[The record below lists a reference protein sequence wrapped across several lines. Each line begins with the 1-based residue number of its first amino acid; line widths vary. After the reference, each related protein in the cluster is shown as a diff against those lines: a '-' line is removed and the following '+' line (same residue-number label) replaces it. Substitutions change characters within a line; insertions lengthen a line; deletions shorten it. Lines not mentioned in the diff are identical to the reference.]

1 MSVGRVKGDTE
12 EVGEVAIKSFRSCEN
27 VAQLARE
34 IGIPRQTLYRW
45 IDESERVET
54 DEDGQSVR
62 VALHCQRTRRVDWH
76 GSLRRCAFSWPSTAG
91 TETRGATHTGAVC
104 EAVRENEQERLH
116 RCRGDRGGSHTAND
130 ALRPRQH
137 SCPSHSPPPPPP
149 TPAP

>member
-1 MSVGRVKGDTE
+1 MSVGRVKRHPE
-12 EVGEVAIKSFRSCEN
+12 ELREVAIKRFRSCEN

-76 GSLRRCAFSWPSTAG
+76 GSLRRFAFSWPSTAG
-91 TETRGATHTGAVC
+91 TETRGATDTGAVC

-116 RCRGDRGGSHTAND
+116 RCRGDRGGCRTADD
-130 ALRPRQH
+130 AFRADQER
-137 SCPSHSPPPPPP
+137 
-149 TPAP
+149 